1 MINLV
6 DILDASANAHPDKV
20 AMRFKDRSF
29 TFSDVKDRVDR
40 LAGALADRGTE
51 RRGHVAVITPN
62 TSACIEIV
70 FACARLGAV
79 CEQYN
84 TRLSALSIVGL
95 LQRSDA
101 RIVFLSCAM
110 YDVLKDHLES
120 VGRPLTLIL
129 LDGVAGDEA
138 AKARAVAIA
147 DGGDALDYENVL
159 AEAEPLEAA
168 ADVSASDAV
177 IMLYTSGTTGMPRG
191 VLLSH
196 EALLARI
203 EIDTKEMWFT
213 PDDVSLSVLPL
224 FHVTCVTA
232 FVTVANGA
240 ELVIADSHKP
250 EDVAAMIR
258 TYGVT
263 RVGLVP
269 FLLRALADYVE
280 RNDIGIDTLR
290 LIVYGGEPIS
300 LDLLTRC
307 QKLLKCDFLQGYGM
321 TETASAITMLT
332 PEHHKNPRLLSTV
345 GTVVPG
351 MELKVVDRTGKT
363 CPPEIAGEVL
373 VKTRT
378 LMSGYYHDPERTDDV
393 IRDGWYCTGD
403 IGILDEEGFLTL
415 VDRKNNLV
423 ITGGE
428 NVYPLEVGRC
438 IEAMGDDIVDVVVIG
453 IPDAVWGETLAAV
466 VVRKEG
472 SDVTEADIV
481 AHCAHRLGGYKK
493 PRKVLF
499 VDSLVRNAS
508 GKVPKDYLEKIKE
521 QLM

>member
-20 AMRFKDRSF
+20 AICFKDRSF
-29 TFSDVKDRVDR
+29 TFRDVKDRVDR

-51 RRGHVAVITPN
+51 RYGHVAVITSN
-62 TSACIEIV
+62 SSACVEII

-79 CEQYN
+79 CELYN
-84 TRLSALSIVGL
+84 TRLSALSIVEL

-101 RIVFLSCAM
+101 DIVFLSRIM
-110 YDVLKDHLES
+110 YDILIDHLED
-120 VGRPLTLIL
+120 VGRPLALVL
-129 LDGVAGDEA
+129 LDDAADE
-138 AKARAVAIA
+138 
-147 DGGDALDYENVL
+147 DGLLDYESMVS
-159 AEAEPLEAA
+159 EACARTAA
-168 ADVSASDAV
+168 VETSASDAA
-177 IMLYTSGTTGMPRG
+177 IMLYTSGTTGVPRG

-232 FVTVANGA
+232 FVALANGA
-240 ELVIADSHKP
+240 RLVIADSHKP

-258 TYGVT
+258 EHGVT

-269 FLLRALADYVE
+269 FLLRALVDYVE
-280 RNDIGIDTLR
+280 RESIDIDTLR
-290 LIVYGGEPIS
+290 LIVYGGEPIG

-307 QKLLKCDFLQGYGM
+307 QRLLKCDFLQGYGM
-321 TETASAITMLT
+321 TETASAITMLL
-332 PEHHKNPRLLSTV
+332 PEHHEHPRYLSTV
-345 GTVVPG
+345 GRVVPG
-351 MELKVVDRTGKT
+351 MELKVVDREGET
-363 CPPEIAGEVL
+363 CPAGIAGEVL
-373 VKTRT
+373 VKTKT
-378 LMSGYYHDPERTDDV
+378 LMLGYYRDPERTNDV
-393 IRDGWYCTGD
+393 IKDGWYCTGD
-403 IGILDEEGFLTL
+403 IGILSEDGFLTL

-438 IEAMGDDIVDVVVIG
+438 IEAMGDDIVDVAVVG
-453 IPDAVWGETLAAV
+453 IPDAVWGETLAAF

-472 SDVTEADIV
+472 SSVSESDIV

-493 PRKVLF
+493 PHKVLF
-499 VDSLVRNAS
+499 VPSLDRNAS
-508 GKVPKDYLEKIKE
+508 GKIPKGYLEKLKE
-521 QLM
+521 RLM